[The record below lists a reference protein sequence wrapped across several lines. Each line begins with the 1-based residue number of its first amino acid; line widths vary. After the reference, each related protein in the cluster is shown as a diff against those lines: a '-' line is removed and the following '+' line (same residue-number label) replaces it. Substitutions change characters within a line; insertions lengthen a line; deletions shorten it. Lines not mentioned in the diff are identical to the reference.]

1 MQRAYENCDIALPSI
16 DDEFLLWDDNSLESV
31 KNRLIGF
38 GCGEIVIKRGSDS
51 CIVYKDGK
59 NYEYEIEPITNIVDT
74 TAAGDSFNGA
84 YLSQRLEGA
93 SIEDSI
99 KLASKVAG
107 QVIAQ
112 KGAIVPINI

>member
-1 MQRAYENCDIALPSI
+1 MNSKLRPIA
-16 DDEFLLWDDNSLESV
+16 
-31 KNRLIGF
+31 
-38 GCGEIVIKRGSDS
+38 
-51 CIVYKDGK
+51 
-59 NYEYEIEPITNIVDT
+59 NIVDT

-84 YLSQRLEGA
+84 YLAQRLEGVC
-93 SIEDSI
+93 IEDSV